1 MFVSTVNGRSHLP
14 QYRVACFL
22 EFQRLCHVCRLSH
35 KLNPMHIFTAA
46 DRTYILGLA
55 ALLKSVDLNVSQSGE
70 DRVKI
75 SVVSTRIYS
84 PEKEQLQHCCKY
96 QIEWQELQSNY
107 DQLLS
112 VSGSKLPYVKL
123 EPRKYTKET
132 ERLIWLDSDTIVLGS
147 LKPLWNLDFQTLP
160 IAAAANFWGNPNNY
174 QNRNPYFNS
183 GVLVYNMKLWEE
195 EQLSEKLLRN
205 ARTHVWGD
213 RDQGALNSV
222 LVGRWKQLE
231 QIWNNHDTED
241 MSSKVMHFMSR
252 PKPWESST
260 PNQLWLDMLSQTP
273 FKDELEKIPN
283 KFKGLSSFHVK
294 YKRLDRWLSEPILK
308 FKSYLKQ
315 QKR

>member
-1 MFVSTVNGRSHLP
+1 
-14 QYRVACFL
+14 
-22 EFQRLCHVCRLSH
+22 
-35 KLNPMHIFTAA
+35 MHIFTAA

-70 DRVKI
+70 QQVKI
-75 SVVSTRIYS
+75 SIVSTRIE
-84 PEKEQLQHCCKY
+84 PQQKEQLQNCCKY

-123 EPRKYTKET
+123 EPLQYTKET
-132 ERLIWLDSDTIVLGS
+132 ERVIWIDSDAIVLGS
-147 LKPLWNLDFQTLP
+147 LEPLWNLDFQTLP
-160 IAAAANFWGNPNNY
+160 IAAAANVWGNPNNY
-174 QNRNPYFNS
+174 QDRNPYFNS

-195 EQLSEKLLRN
+195 EQLSGKLIQN

-222 LVGRWKQLE
+222 LVGRWKQLD
-231 QIWNNHDTED
+231 QIWNNHATED
-241 MSSKVMHFMSR
+241 MSTKVMHFMSR
-252 PKPWESST
+252 PKPWESSA

-283 KFKGLSSFHVK
+283 KFKGLSSFQVK
-294 YKRLDRWLSEPILK
+294 YKRLERWLSEPILK
-308 FKSYLKQ
+308 FKSYLKK
-315 QKR
+315 QKG

>member
-1 MFVSTVNGRSHLP
+1 
-14 QYRVACFL
+14 
-22 EFQRLCHVCRLSH
+22 
-35 KLNPMHIFTAA
+35 MHIFTAA

-70 DRVKI
+70 QPVKI
-75 SVVSTRIYS
+75 SIVSTRID
-84 PEKEQLQHCCKY
+84 PQQKKQLQNCCKY

-147 LKPLWNLDFQTLP
+147 LEPLWNLDFQTMP
-160 IAAAANFWGNPNNY
+160 VAAAANVWGNCNNY
-174 QNRNPYFNS
+174 QDRNPYFNS

-195 EQLSEKLLRN
+195 DKLSEKLLQN
-205 ARTHVWGD
+205 ARVHVWGD

-222 LVGRWKQLE
+222 LVGRWKQLG
-231 QIWNNHDTED
+231 QIWNNHDTD
-241 MSSKVMHFMSR
+241 DKSSKVMHFMSR
-252 PKPWESST
+252 PKPWESPA

-283 KFKGLSSFHVK
+283 KFKGLSSFQVK
-294 YKRLDRWLSEPILK
+294 YRRLDRWVSEPILK
-308 FKSYLKQ
+308 FKSYLKK